1 MADDDAK
8 AKGNDY
14 DEDNED
20 NEEEEEEEYEQTKK
34 EKVNADLWNEDL
46 MNKFQD
52 EMEDIIMDYIKD
64 IDSYAEQQDEISK
77 IVEKILDVSQEKME
91 QANKPNYKY
100 FSNCM
105 IFDKRTIYRKHMK
118 FFWEK
123 KYDKMISVK
132 VNSERL
138 HVLLLA
144 YAVYYGSPK

>member
-1 MADDDAK
+1 MSDNDNADDSY
-8 AKGNDY
+8 ND
-14 DEDNED
+14 DDNKQEED
-20 NEEEEEEEYEQTKK
+20 KK
-34 EKVNADLWNEDL
+34 KVNDKYWNEDL

-52 EMEDIIMDYIKD
+52 EMEDVIMDFIKD
-64 IDSYAEQQDEISK
+64 IDSYAEQQNEIAK
-77 IVEKILDVSQEKME
+77 IVEKILDASQEKLE
-91 QANKPNYKY
+91 QANKSNYKY

-123 KYDKMISVK
+123 QYDKMISVK

-144 YAVYYGSPK
+144 YAVYYGAPGK

>member
-1 MADDDAK
+1 MSDNDADGSYDDDNK
-8 AKGNDY
+8 Q
-14 DEDNED
+14 EDK
-20 NEEEEEEEYEQTKK
+20 KK
-34 EKVNADLWNEDL
+34 EDKYWNEDL

-52 EMEDIIMDYIKD
+52 EMEDVVMDFIKD
-64 IDSYAEQQDEISK
+64 IDSYAENQNEIAK
-77 IVEKILDVSQEKME
+77 IVEKILDASQEKLE
-91 QANKPNYKY
+91 QANKSDYKY

-123 KYDKMISVK
+123 SYDKMISVK

-144 YAVYYGSPK
+144 YAVYYGAPGK